1 MPNPTKTSPRTKT
14 APRTSHA
21 SQTPKTSQV
30 LKSEQS
36 PFFLKLTL
44 ILAKSAEIVHWLLVA
59 VMALAAL
66 ISVTNPQGL
75 DRLIMNTTDDAI
87 ISCYGFSADILQHP
101 TPDDVIINH
110 AAITFFCFG
119 SIAVLSLMAMI
130 FRNVYLILKTS
141 TGRTWFARG
150 NTPFQQNIVRMT
162 REIGIFFI
170 SISALSLLSVIVV
183 SLSSESIVALNY
195 ESAFIGLVFLCFS
208 TFFSYG
214 AKLQEDIDGLI

>member
-75 DRLIMNTTDDAI
+75 DRLITSTTDDAI

-101 TPDDVIINH
+101 TPDSTIINH

-141 TGRTWFARG
+141 AGQTWFARG

-183 SLSSESIVALNY
+183 SLSGESIVALNY

>member
-1 MPNPTKTSPRTKT
+1 MSKPTKTPLRTK
-14 APRTSHA
+14 AA
-21 SQTPKTSQV
+21 SQALQTS
-30 LKSEQS
+30 KPEQP

-44 ILAKSAEIVHWLLVA
+44 ILAKAAEIIHWLLVA

-66 ISVTNPQGL
+66 ISVTNPQDL
-75 DRLIMNTTDDAI
+75 ERLITSTTDDAT

-101 TPDDVIINH
+101 NPDETTTNH

-141 TGRTWFARG
+141 AGQTWFARG

-183 SLSSESIVALNY
+183 SLSGESIVALNY
-195 ESAFIGLVFLCFS
+195 ESAFIGLVFLCLS

-214 AKLQEDIDGLI
+214 TRLQEDVNGLI